1 MLLFKTIFIFGLLY
15 IRMFLSVNEVW
26 DKHID
31 EILLKKIRSILFK
44 PVL

>member
-1 MLLFKTIFIFGLLY
+1 
-15 IRMFLSVNEVW
+15 MFLSVNEVW